1 MKIDKEKLMEYKPH
15 AYIFGGFCVSLLII
29 FFILDSWIL
38 PAWIHGGEIVTVP
51 DVTGLPLHEAQAKLE
66 QAGLNYHIYT
76 EQNNDEYPENYVINQ
91 NPKPKRMVKS
101 GRHINLTISKGG
113 EPVIMPNIMFKPLR
127 YARVALMERGLYIG
141 NIEYVFSDSVG
152 VDTVISQNI
161 RPGKTISFGD
171 YVNLV
176 VSKGMEAEIEVP
188 NLTGKTLA
196 EVEAILEA
204 SNLQLGTINSTYD
217 EIYAATY
224 LRNTVVG
231 QFPSPGNVVVKNTK
245 IDITFFR

>member
-1 MKIDKEKLMEYKPH
+1 MKINKEKLKEYKAH
-15 AYIFGGFCVSLLII
+15 AYIFGGFCLSLLII

-38 PAWIHGGEIVTVP
+38 PAWIHGGKIVSVP
-51 DVTGLPLHEAQAKLE
+51 NVTGIPLQEAKAKLE
-66 QAGLNYHIYT
+66 QSGLNYHIYT
-76 EQNNDEYPENYVINQ
+76 EQNNDKYPENYVINQ
-91 NPKPKRMVKS
+91 NPKPNKMVKS

-113 EPVIMPNIMFKPLR
+113 EPVIMPNIMFKQLR

-141 NIEYVFSDSVG
+141 NIEYVFSDSIG

-171 YVNLV
+171 YVNLI
-176 VSKGMEAEIEVP
+176 EDEIEVQ
-188 NLTGKTLA
+188 NLTGNTLA

-204 SNLQLGTINSTYD
+204 SNLQLGTISSTYD

-231 QFPSPGNVVVKNTK
+231 QYPPPGNIVVKQTK
-245 IDITFFR
+245 VDITFFR